1 MKKRPT
7 THEVQINNN
16 LFALEILLERLVE
29 IKEKFNPEE
38 IKDWSPSEIRDID
51 AVLYEEIKRLRK
63 IEIEHKESTYKIIEL
78 KEIIKLLDSNKYPGL
93 EKDIQ
98 KYFLRY

>member
-1 MKKRPT
+1 M
-7 THEVQINNN
+7 
-16 LFALEILLERLVE
+16 LVE

>member
-1 MKKRPT
+1 MEKRPT

-38 IKDWSPSEIRDID
+38 IKDWSLIQRFGSFFYC
-51 AVLYEEIKRLRK
+51 VLFCTGKRFRFVQM
-63 IEIEHKESTYKIIEL
+63 
-78 KEIIKLLDSNKYPGL
+78 
-93 EKDIQ
+93 KDG
-98 KYFLRY
+98 R

>member
-1 MKKRPT
+1 MEKRPT

-38 IKDWSPSEIRDID
+38 IKDWSPSEIRYVDT
-51 AVLYEEIKRLRK
+51 VVYNEIKRLRK

>member
-1 MKKRPT
+1 MENRPT

-16 LFALEILLERLVE
+16 LFALDILFERLVE

>member
-7 THEVQINNN
+7 THDVQINNN
-16 LFALEILLERLVE
+16 LLALEILLERLVE